1 MCLTPELKFG
11 LLELYSHNTFL
22 LFIFILYVFL
32 TMSVSVQSVQG
43 TSSLATSQHEMPVQT
58 TPENGGDSSC
68 SHIHSLQQDF
78 SIPTEIDVPAL
89 TTASK
94 ILAIIDRYRLQKSP
108 ASLTKA
114 DEGALKFLAV
124 IYTHVKK
131 SSAIPLCLPAFP
143 FKSPNSVSK
152 VLGKLPDRAEDLA
165 LAHLHGLCCAIQDT
179 YPPGAKLTIIS
190 DGLVYN
196 GMLCSKTTGR

>member
-1 MCLTPELKFG
+1 
-11 LLELYSHNTFL
+11 
-22 LFIFILYVFL
+22 
-32 TMSVSVQSVQG
+32 MSVSVQSVQDA
-43 TSSLATSQHEMPVQT
+43 TSLAASQNDMSAQT
-58 TPENGGDSSC
+58 ASEGGDSSD
-68 SHIHSLQQDF
+68 SHISSLQQNF
-78 SIPTEIDVPAL
+78 SMPTAINIPAL

-108 ASLTKA
+108 ASVTKA

-124 IYTHVKK
+124 IYTHVKGG
-131 SSAIPLCLPAFP
+131 SAIPLCLPAFP

-179 YPPGAKLTIIS
+179 YSPGARLTIIS

-196 GMLCSKTTGR
+196 GTFYLNLGHTALVLNQT